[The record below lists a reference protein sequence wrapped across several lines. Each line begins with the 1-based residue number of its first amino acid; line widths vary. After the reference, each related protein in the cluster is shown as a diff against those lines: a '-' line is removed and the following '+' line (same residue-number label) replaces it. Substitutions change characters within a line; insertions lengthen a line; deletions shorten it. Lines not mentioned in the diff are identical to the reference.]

1 MKTKYDWS
9 GVELRVKW
17 IATDAD
23 GNMWKYEEKH
33 GKPFPYDG
41 DKVWTCGGNYLIHQF
56 VGVSNFEGNW
66 QDSLEERP
74 NE

>member
-9 GVELRVKW
+9 GVPSEVKW

-33 GKPFPYDG
+33 GKPFIYDYEEVLIC
-41 DKVWTCGGNYLIHQF
+41 DGNHLIHQF
-56 VGVSNFEGNW
+56 VGVSGFKGNW
-66 QDSLEERP
+66 KDSLE
-74 NE
+74 